1 MYPDLVRER
10 AVTPLALSEVGSN
23 PITHTDMKMFDE
35 VIPFQFDIHKDG
47 RGMYAVYYCK
57 PFTTLDIPAEF
68 REDAFSLSNKGV
80 IRGFHQERGGWARG
94 RIVCCIQGSV
104 QDAVLRLSD
113 NQVRTTVLTPGM
125 GLFIPKEFA
134 HAFLALE
141 DNTILMYKFEKQYM
155 DGMSISPFEFDI
167 DWMLDKHDII
177 SITKKDLFG
186 DNN

>member
-1 MYPDLVRER
+1 MVRER

-23 PITHTDMKMFDE
+23 PITHTFMNMFDE
-35 VIPFQFDIHKDG
+35 VIPFSFDVHKDK
-47 RGMYAVYYCK
+47 RGMYSVFHQHAPEYLPLGVD
-57 PFTTLDIPAEF
+57 FA
-68 REDAFSLSNKGV
+68 EDAFSLSHKGV
-80 IRGFHQERGGWARG
+80 IRGFHQEHVSRG
-94 RIVCCIQGSV
+94 RLVCCIQGSV

-113 NQVRTTVLTPGM
+113 YEIRTTVLTPGM
-125 GLFIPKEFA
+125 GLFIPKEFG

-141 DNTILMYKFEKQYM
+141 DNTILMYKFELCYRN
-155 DGMSISPFEFDI
+155 GYSISPMQFNI